1 MISVYVCVCSV
12 FGYSTA
18 IYVYTSARLR
28 TSERPRKIFFKTY
41 FFFSGGALIQA
52 DANACVPFLLILPAF
67 GRSCLSAR

>member
-28 TSERPRKIFFKTY
+28 TSERPRKIFF
-41 FFFSGGALIQA
+41 
-52 DANACVPFLLILPAF
+52 
-67 GRSCLSAR
+67 